1 MVPTCPLRLPG
12 VTYLH
17 LQGNGNTSATQVGE
31 QQMTGVASRGR
42 ATFAHNPTG
51 QLPPQRPTW
60 PGRAVAAFAAGV
72 IAVGLSVVAEQP
84 HLGVAAGVAAAAI
97 AIAVAVF
104 GIRAHR
110 RRELFDAATESVLP
124 MLGAR
129 IASRELVRASRW
141 AGGWIGVPTRI
152 RIRYAATVDDGD
164 PRFVETILDN
174 MRRRLGVDYRVTRH
188 LPKRCIL
195 LIELDLRD
203 PDQESPEVARAEK
216 VAKELLG
223 ATAKVACE
231 LDGEGAV
238 IGIDV
243 RYDTSPRLSL
253 TSYRQRLEKAL
264 SSMLP
269 GRWRSEW
276 DTVHDRVRFEIRP
289 TMPSMV
295 PHLPGA
301 PRPELTHQSYDACKV
316 AYCVDEDGHVQ
327 YWQPS
332 VSPHMLIIGG
342 TGSGKTSAEHTLLT
356 DLALYGWRVW
366 VLDGKRIEFAGYKDW
381 PNVELVASKVGDQ
394 VRMIHAAHDLMEQRY
409 SLIENGQARIS
420 DFEPLALIIDE
431 YATFKAR
438 VVRWYKSVKAKGD
451 PTQPPVFDLVADLAR
466 LARTAKIH
474 MVIGIQRPDVDFL
487 GGEMRDNF
495 GARLSLGRLS
505 PQGANMMWDSF
516 AVGVAIPRNQ
526 RGRGVAL
533 DAESNPVEVQTFYTP
548 DPAKLTPD
556 KVDDWALLEQLRPE
570 KLNYPRK
577 MIKEPRSEIDYDK
590 GEVAE
595 PSYSAWASALIVNY
609 DPAGAR
615 DADELPAPTAEVP
628 GVRFVPSDEPEADE
642 SESIADGNLFEGYG
656 DPAPTPI
663 AEVNPGDLVL
673 VDEGLDL
680 WGVVEECEVDL
691 LEEGYMSVDYRDLES
706 GEPNTMS
713 FPEGERVSV
722 RRPADVD
729 A

>member
-1 MVPTCPLRLPG
+1 MNA
-12 VTYLH
+12 VT
-17 LQGNGNTSATQVGE
+17 T
-31 QQMTGVASRGR
+31 RGR
-42 ATFAHNPTG
+42 STFAPNLVG
-51 QLPPQRPTW
+51 QLPPRRLVW
-60 PGRAVAAFAAGV
+60 PGRALGSFSVGV
-72 IAVGLSVVAEQP
+72 LAVGISMVAEQLP
-84 HLGVAAGVAAAAI
+84 LGALGG
-97 AIAVAVF
+97 AVALCVSILFVVF
-104 GIRAHR
+104 GIRAHHR
-110 RRELFDAATESVLP
+110 GELFDSATEAVLP

-129 IASRELVRASRW
+129 VASRDLVRPSKW
-141 AGGWIGVPTRI
+141 AGGWVGVPGRI

-164 PRFVETILDN
+164 PRFVEGILEN
-174 MRRRLGVDYRVTRH
+174 MRRRLAVDYRVLRH
-188 LPKRCIL
+188 LSKRCVL
-195 LIELDLRD
+195 VLELDLRD
-203 PDQESPEVARAEK
+203 LEEASPEVSRAEK

-223 ATAKVACE
+223 ASSKIECN
-231 LDGEGAV
+231 LDGAGAV
-238 IGIDV
+238 VGINV

-253 TSYRQRLEKAL
+253 VSYRGRIEKAL

-269 GRWRSEW
+269 GRWRSVW
-276 DTVHDRVRFEIRP
+276 DTVHDNVRFEIRP
-289 TMPSMV
+289 TMPSMIL
-295 PHLPGA
+295 HLPGP

-316 AYCVDEDGHVQ
+316 AYCIDEDGNVQ

-409 SLIENGQARIS
+409 SLIESGQARIS

-438 VVRWYKSVKAKGD
+438 VVRWYKTVKTKGD

-474 MVIGIQRPDVDFL
+474 MIIGIQRPDADFL

-548 DPAKLTPD
+548 DPAKLTPE
-556 KVDDWALLEQLRPE
+556 KTEEWAQLERLRPAT
-570 KLNYPRK
+570 LSYPRK
-577 MIKEPRSEIDYDK
+577 MIKEPRSEIDYEK
-590 GEVAE
+590 GDVAE
-595 PSYSAWASALIVNY
+595 PSYTAWSTALIVIY
-609 DPAGAR
+609 DPADAGG
-615 DADELPAPTAEVP
+615 ADELPASPDAASS
-628 GVRFVPSDEPEADE
+628 GVRFEPSDDTEPEAIVD
-642 SESIADGNLFEGYG
+642 DGLFEGYE
-656 DPAPTPI
+656 DPVPTSI
-663 AEVNPGDLVL
+663 AEISPGDLVL
-673 VDEGLDL
+673 VDESLDL
-680 WGVVEECEVDL
+680 WGVVEQCEIDL
-691 LEEGYMSVDYRDLES
+691 LEEGYMSVDYRDLEG
-706 GEPNTMS
+706 GEPNTVS
-713 FPEGERVSV
+713 FPEGDRVSV
-722 RRPADVD
+722 RRPADLN

>member
-1 MVPTCPLRLPG
+1 
-12 VTYLH
+12 
-17 LQGNGNTSATQVGE
+17 
-31 QQMTGVASRGR
+31 MTGLANRGR
-42 ATFAHNPTG
+42 TNFTTNPAG
-51 QLPPQRPTW
+51 VLPRRRVRW
-60 PGRAVAAFAAGV
+60 PARALGVAAAGV
-72 IAVGLSVVAEQP
+72 IAVGISLVLERVP
-84 HLGVAAGVAAAAI
+84 LGVAAAAVALVIVI
-97 AIAVAVF
+97 AIATF
-104 GIRAHR
+104 GIREHR
-110 RRELFDAATESVLP
+110 RGELLDVATESILP

-129 IASRELVRASRW
+129 TPSRELVRASRW
-141 AGGWIGVPTRI
+141 AGGWIGIPGRLRI
-152 RIRYAATVDDGD
+152 QYAATVDDGD
-164 PRFVETILDN
+164 PRFVESILDN
-174 MRRRLGVDYRVTRH
+174 LHRRLGPEYRVLRH
-188 LPKRCIL
+188 TPKRCVL
-195 LIELDLRD
+195 MVELDLRD
-203 PDQESPEVARAEK
+203 PERESPEVVRAEK

-223 ATAKVACE
+223 STAKVSCD
-231 LDGEGAV
+231 LDDAGAV

-253 TSYRQRLEKAL
+253 ASYRQRIEKAL

-295 PHLPGA
+295 AHVPGP
-301 PRPELTHQSYDACKV
+301 PRPELSHQSYDACKV
-316 AYCVDEDGHVQ
+316 AYCVDEDGNVQ

-342 TGSGKTSAEHTLLT
+342 TGSGKTAAEHTLLT

-409 SLIENGQARIS
+409 SLIESGKARIS

-438 VVRWYKSVKAKGD
+438 VVRWYKTVKAKGD

-533 DAESNPVEVQTFYTP
+533 NSESNPVEVQTFYTP
-548 DPAKLTPD
+548 DPAKLTPE
-556 KVDDWALLEQLRPE
+556 KTEDWALLEQLKP
-570 KLNYPRK
+570 KTTSYTRK

-590 GEVAE
+590 GDIEE
-595 PSYSAWASALIVNY
+595 PTYSQWASALIVGY

-615 DADELPAPTAEVP
+615 DADEIPAPELIEDGRGR
-628 GVRFVPSDEPEADE
+628 GVHFEPSDEEAPGVDA
-642 SESIADGNLFEGYG
+642 IADGNLFEGYG
-656 DPAPTPI
+656 EPMPATI
-663 AEVNPGDLVL
+663 AELGPGDLVL
-673 VDEGLDL
+673 VDESLDL
-680 WGVVEECEVDL
+680 WGVVEQCEVDL
-691 LEEGYMSVDYRDLES
+691 LEDGYMSIDYRDLES
-706 GEPNTMS
+706 GEPNTVS
-713 FPEGERVSV
+713 FPEADRVSV
-722 RRPADVD
+722 RRPDDVN